1 MSNTISAGDA
11 LSLSCTVTGHPLP
24 IITWFKDTVP
34 YEQGNIS
41 ITNIDDT
48 TVSSSL
54 ELSGVSLD
62 EAGVYYCNASNDL
75 FTQQWTTSDESIV
88 YVLCKSRSSYSNPI
102 FHTFR

>member
-1 MSNTISAGDA
+1 MSNTVSAGDT
-11 LSLSCTVTGHPLP
+11 LSLSCTVTGYPLP
-24 IITWFKDTVP
+24 IVTWFKDTIP
-34 YEQGNIS
+34 YKQGNIS

-75 FTQQWTTSDESIV
+75 FTQQWTTSDEGIV
-88 YVLCKSRSSYSNPI
+88 YILCKSLSSYSNAI
-102 FHTFR
+102 YI